1 MILKFK
7 EMTLLAFLEN
17 FGGFPLIGAI
27 ANCSSYQNPRR
38 GDNLTASGN
47 LMGLFNTRTGAK
59 FARIKIV
66 CNCPW
71 FIIVSFDRN

>member
-7 EMTLLAFLEN
+7 EITLLAFLEN

-38 GDNLTASGN
+38 GENLTASGN
-47 LMGLFNTRTGAK
+47 LMGLFNTGTGAK
-59 FARIKIV
+59 FALADKI
-66 CNCPW
+66 CWSSC
-71 FIIVSFDRN
+71 FIYIFL